1 MMFAAEARVVVSKTV
16 AHLID
21 SGIRL
26 GTEN

>member
-1 MMFAAEARVVVSKTV
+1 MFTAEARVVVSKTV
-16 AHLID
+16 VHLID